1 MAKLPL
7 MSKLYIVAALWQAE
21 SVTIVILSVLNL
33 IAFGRSVVYDEAEI
47 RIQYFQIMIEIGM
60 TICTVL
66 FTYAAKFTTVRQF
79 YRWSIEIAS
88 GMDYLASQK
97 LVHGDA
103 ARNILLDNILVAKIS
118 DFGMSRKHY
127 EYQGYARNT
136 EQSKFPWRS
145 MAPES
150 LDCLKFSVQSDIY
163 SYGVLLWEIFSFGE
177 TPWSE
182 LCWTSNFIEKLR
194 AGDRLQK
201 PVCASEYL

>member
-1 MAKLPL
+1 
-7 MSKLYIVAALWQAE
+7 
-21 SVTIVILSVLNL
+21 
-33 IAFGRSVVYDEAEI
+33 
-47 RIQYFQIMIEIGM
+47 
-60 TICTVL
+60 
-66 FTYAAKFTTVRQF
+66 
-79 YRWSIEIAS
+79 
-88 GMDYLASQK
+88 
-97 LVHGDA
+97 
-103 ARNILLDNILVAKIS
+103 
-118 DFGMSRKHY
+118 
-127 EYQGYARNT
+127 
-136 EQSKFPWRS
+136 